1 MIHKNKKVKNILK
14 LKLLREAKLL
24 KVTCISFFHVKMFG
38 WKKLVLDV
46 KWDEIEIYIH
56 YLQQVTYTFLTLF
69 GEEMKNITYDGF
81 ISKFVT
87 TRFLFYFKNYFF
99 SFTETAFGSNFTF
112 MYKRGIFPSKTFL
125 HIFFSIWK
133 LKRKYLW
140 NMLLWYAEP

>member
-1 MIHKNKKVKNILK
+1 MK
-14 LKLLREAKLL
+14 LKF
-24 KVTCISFFHVKMFG
+24 T
-38 WKKLVLDV
+38 
-46 KWDEIEIYIH
+46 YI

-112 MYKRGIFPSKTFL
+112 MYKRGIFPSKIFL
-125 HIFFSIWK
+125 HIFFFH
-133 LKRKYLW
+133 LKIEKEILMKYVALIC
-140 NMLLWYAEP
+140 